1 MFTLKKKTNPTN
13 SIEELEM
20 ELAEQGNRPM
30 SDARQSVVCIN
41 QGKQMK
47 APGKLFLRPAWQGPD

>member
-1 MFTLKKKTNPTN
+1 
-13 SIEELEM
+13 M

-41 QGKQMK
+41 QGRQMK
-47 APGKLFLRPAWQGPD
+47 APGKLFLRPAWQGPDRSFALKKQERT